1 MEVAGMMYGVSMGKD
16 GTTKV
21 LGQRLEQPEPGS
33 RSSGGLIEV
42 GETGDRASTVPQDS
56 PVH

>member
-21 LGQRLEQPEPGS
+21 LGQRLEQPDPGS
-33 RSSGGLIEV
+33 QTSAGPIEV
-42 GETGDRASTVPQDS
+42 GESSDRTSTVPEES